1 MDCCSVFCSSPVLL
15 TLILVKGWQWEL
27 CQEAAACRY
36 CFIIKLANTLALLI
50 EEFPGYYDLYYHFCS
65 VSEGLSHPRAG
76 AKEERT
82 FTLQKGLDNRQKK
95 TCTLLEHSSYLTG
108 IWLLRSPFQLNFLK
122 CWHHLPASYLT
133 CLSSFCR
140 FVFSPLLN
148 VHQIANCGPGFV
160 PGSSHSTPELPQQE
174 GPLTQE
180 TVHTPGSSC
189 SFLGFWLLCWVLGVC
204 WAPLWTD
211 TQPTA

>member
-1 MDCCSVFCSSPVLL
+1 MDCCSVFCSSPVLW
-15 TLILVKGWQWEL
+15 TLILVKEWQWEL

-36 CFIIKLANTLALLI
+36 CFIIKLANTLALLANRGISWILWFILSLLFSFWRI
-50 EEFPGYYDLYYHFCS
+50 ES
-65 VSEGLSHPRAG
+65 PRAG

-95 TCTLLEHSSYLTG
+95 TCTLLEHSSYLPG

-160 PGSSHSTPELPQQE
+160 PGSKAALTLLLSCPNRKGLWPRRQSTLQ
-174 GPLTQE
+174 
-180 TVHTPGSSC
+180 
-189 SFLGFWLLCWVLGVC
+189 
-204 WAPLWTD
+204 APH
-211 TQPTA
+211 AAS